1 MNTLV
6 SEGQALASALSTSG
20 IPDDVTAIVC
30 PPFTHLSSIIAATS
44 NSPIAVGGQDCSPYD
59 YGAYTGQISAEVLK
73 EIGAEYVILGHSE
86 RRNHQGENDEIVRE
100 KVKNAV
106 RNGIKPIYCCGET
119 IMMRESGIYID
130 YVIDQVKTALFKF
143 DPDQIEEV
151 VIAYEPI
158 WAIGT
163 GKTASPEQAQEM
175 HAAIRNAWSDHYGA
189 ESADNLS
196 ILYGGSCKPA
206 NAQEIFSQPDVD
218 GGLIGGASLKAD
230 SFVAICNSY

>member
-1 MNTLV
+1 MNTLIA
-6 SEGQALASALSTSG
+6 EGQSLATALSTAD
-20 IPDDVTAIVC
+20 IPSDVTTIIC
-30 PPFTHLSSIIAATS
+30 PPSTHLTTVIAATS
-44 NSPIAVGGQDCSPYD
+44 SSRVSVGSQDCSPYD
-59 YGAYTGQISAEVLK
+59 YGAYTGQVSAEVLK
-73 EIGAEYVILGHSE
+73 EIGAEYVIVGHSE

-119 IMMRESGIYID
+119 ILMRESGIYID
-130 YVIDQVKTALFKF
+130 YVVDQVKTALFNL
-143 DPDQIEEV
+143 DSDQIEDV
-151 VIAYEPI
+151 IIAYEPI

-175 HAAIRNAWSDHYGA
+175 HAAIRKAWSDHYGST
-189 ESADNLS
+189 SANNLS
-196 ILYGGSCKPA
+196 ILYGGSCKPT

-230 SFVAICNSY
+230 SFTAICNSF